1 MNFEFLN
8 SFRGIC
14 ASIVVVSHS
23 CWNQDKENLNK
34 FLTVITK
41 SSNLAV
47 MGFFILSSFLLTYRF
62 MTDLNRY
69 CFKLTLSLYFIRRF
83 FRIYIVFVVYCTL
96 LKNGPK
102 FFGGIYNDA
111 KYSYFASWTDLISL
125 RKMGINHL
133 WSIPPEIFYYFILP
147 IIPFLFMLAEKK
159 KHVPLVLF
167 VLFSH
172 LNMFFN
178 IFNLPTNI
186 NDKIPDLSD
195 LFRMNLPIFIYGS
208 ALACVLKL
216 IEENKFKLINFI
228 KSRKYYMLFVNI
240 STLIL
245 IVLTWHANDY
255 ININKR
261 KINVLNPNVLPG
273 YLLAL
278 AIFIMLIS
286 ERNTNIFNY
295 LLENNFL
302 FKYVGKF
309 SFGIYLW
316 HPMCISIQNHH
327 GNVINEHFNKYL
339 DIFITSFLVGC
350 LFFYLIE
357 NNLIYFANYL
367 CTKIKGSI
375 VDKKKSINQDI

>member
-34 FLTVITK
+34 FLTEIIK
-41 SSNLAV
+41 SANLAV

-69 CFKLTLSLYFIRRF
+69 SFKLTLSLYFIRRF

-147 IIPFLFMLAEKK
+147 IIPFLFMLIKK